1 MTAIFV
7 SYRNSRY
14 SLSWLTF
21 ISLFP
26 LLYVTNSHMTIILSL
41 FQYCV
46 CVCVFFYSWLLV
58 RMYLD
63 FSRRVFL
70 EYTSLFYFRCVVYL
84 LCAHTCTRA
93 CQRDKQLI
101 LACRDG
107 QLLTVL
113 TVFPNLSGIDNKILT
128 TKKKTSSKIKLKK

>member
-1 MTAIFV
+1 MMSIFV

-14 SLSWLTF
+14 SLPWLTF

-41 FQYCV
+41 SLSVLCV
-46 CVCVFFYSWLLV
+46 CFFYSWLLV

-70 EYTSLFYFRCVVYL
+70 AYTSLFYFRCVVYL

-128 TKKKTSSKIKLKK
+128 TKKKLQVR